1 MSMRSVHVEVE
12 MLRPVESKRRM
23 PVGVAGKRH
32 AVPFPV
38 EHGVP
43 AYGRAVH
50 EPVVFLT
57 FGDELRNGDTPV
69 PSRWDEVKPSYG
81 VQGREP
87 LSERWPVHQQSDLL
101 GVVRADVREHD
112 LTGVTVP
119 RHGEIHHAILRVL
132 PDGLTSELVRFTRLE
147 EGNHTSDATQRT
159 NPTDDHIRDIP
170 SIHKPKTTNTNTTAH
185 TEALASKE
193 GEAK

>member
-1 MSMRSVHVEVE
+1 MPKRSVNVEVE
-12 MLRPVESKRRM
+12 MLRPGETERRM
-23 PVGVAGKRH
+23 PVGVTGKRR
-32 AVPFPV
+32 AVPFAG
-38 EHGVP
+38 HQHVP
-43 AYGRAVH
+43 AHGSVMH
-50 EPVVFLT
+50 EPIVFLP
-57 FGDELRNGDTPV
+57 FGDKLRNGDTHMASGGNGIEPTRGV
-69 PSRWDEVKPSYG
+69 YG
-81 VQGREP
+81 VDS
-87 LSERWPVHQQSDLL
+87 LAERRPVHQQSDLL

-132 PDGLTSELVRFTRLE
+132 PDDLAGELVRIMRLE

-170 SIHKPKTTNTNTTAH
+170 SIHKPNATNTTAR